1 MFVTTTHKYKLVL
14 ERKGKT
20 IMVIS
25 TEKNTR
31 AMIADCAMV
40 LLKES
45 TDDFA
50 KGIWEIIGDDVIA
63 FMYSYVVDLEETGDF
78 SLDDVSVAL
87 GHALFMHLS
96 CK

>member
-1 MFVTTTHKYKLVL
+1 
-14 ERKGKT
+14 
-20 IMVIS
+20 MVIA

-50 KGIWEIIGDDVIA
+50 KDIWEMIEDDVIA
-63 FMYSYVVDLEETGDF
+63 YMYSYVVDLEETGDF
-78 SLDDVSVAL
+78 SLDDVSVAI
-87 GHALFMHLS
+87 GHALLMHLS
-96 CK
+96 CN